1 MRLHIAAA
9 SVLFLLARP
18 AAACTQDLE
27 CGAGARCAK
36 STGAIYGQCVRD
48 VLSGS
53 PADASAPL
61 PPATASAPRC
71 AFDGDCGK
79 DATCLKTS
87 SDAPGICVKQH

>member
-1 MRLHIAAA
+1 M
-9 SVLFLLARP
+9 LFLPALP

-27 CGAGARCAK
+27 CGAGARCVK

-53 PADASAPL
+53 PADASAL
-61 PPATASAPRC
+61 PRATRSAPRRC

-79 DATCLKTS
+79 DATCLKMS
-87 SDAPGICVKQH
+87 SDAPGMCVKQH